1 MALDKD
7 VLKNYQKF
15 VDEVTSEPSKSTQ
28 KFLDVVSEAD
38 GKNLNVSRIL
48 TAGIGLSGEVG
59 EFNEIIKKIL
69 FQGSNVDQDTIIHLK
84 KELGDVIWYVTQAC
98 IALDTDLEQIIK
110 LNTDKLNSR
119 FGGNKFNITKSLNR
133 RRSDI

>member
-110 LNTDKLNSR
+110 LNTDKLNNR

>member
-28 KFLDVVSEAD
+28 KFLDAVSEAD
-38 GKNLNVSRIL
+38 RKNLNVSRIL

>member
-84 KELGDVIWYVTQAC
+84 KELGDIIWYVTQAC